1 MLTNKRF
8 LALLLTGFLHHSLT
22 ASTPSSPSSGSS
34 PQQVGSIDDLI
45 NHASE
50 TNLQFCCDI
59 SALNQLYQS
68 PTGTSTETNTVGVI
82 NNTSNL
88 TVDGNNFCF
97 CLSEVCIE
105 SPNGVAPC
113 FFNCTNTL
121 TLKNFSKIDW
131 AKLSQTMKSNT
142 NSLQAAFISAKNI
155 SITDNSNVYFA
166 NSSSLVPKSNNTW
179 QPGIIRAFGSSNDL
193 GTLLIQRNNSVI
205 FRNNQNK
212 AQGIICGNKVQLKE
226 NQSVIF
232 ENNYSLGDGGAISCA
247 NASTSS
253 SEHQNIS
260 EITVSENQNVLF
272 RNNFGGK
279 GGAFTCYQKLSVQN
293 NGEVIFD
300 NNRSTEAGGAIYAN
314 KEGAPIGND
323 HVYEYLL
330 KGNQSLIFSRN
341 ISRKGPA
348 IFMHLNNENR
358 LNLFAD
364 KGDIVFLQNVKINSS
379 NQPEQCCSIEFG
391 GGSGSSNTSWVT
403 RLRYLCATKDHSIKF
418 FDPIKYET
426 ETGLPKIEGF
436 EIFVN
441 GQESSNN
448 TTRTGNPDHGY
459 DSNETYSGTILF
471 SGSQIPAFIRQIPE
485 KYDKSR
491 TTVLPTQVNLY
502 DGVLAIDK
510 NTILKCKLFKQEGGV
525 LSLSS
530 GSEFHITNVTSTET
544 TVSEIKDILLDLN
557 TFDNISSGSSPSA
570 TITLASGASSTAF
583 NGTVFVNNPK
593 NFAFLDSFTLNDP
606 VKFPVL
612 TIIRNR
618 GTNSPNQI
626 PEDSPITINPSTGY
640 SGTLT
645 FEWEN
650 GTSNNKVLNA
660 TWTPTGYNCAPYFK
674 TPTFLNTAWMGVAA
688 AKAISSPLLP
698 EKNSPFK
705 HGLAGLSV
713 DALISS
719 LNIRPSRGDENLHF
733 TGNGYSLGCFLGDAF
748 SSLEIRFGK
757 LDGQAFNQKFNE
769 EVNSSYYLGNICSR
783 GSTFKTPVG
792 EVHSALSLS
801 YAYGRNSIY
810 ASFSEDFFGRR
821 LSFHSRNFLAELL
834 LSKPLTG
841 HGLSPLLRS
850 ASPFIK
856 ASFSL
861 SKNPGCQEVE
871 LTKDVITRQILVP
884 VHSFVQKLMIPPP
897 ARLRQY
903 LPSTLYNLSISPGIS
918 SESISQWN
926 IFPVALRVSAAF
938 SVDPYRVNPK
948 TTMMIIQNAFPIP
961 IRGTSLARCSAEV
974 ASSFQIKLL
983 PGLTSYVDYKGN
995 FSTRNI
1001 SNSLKLGSS
1010 LIF

>member
-1 MLTNKRF
+1 MKNKF
-8 LALLLTGFLHHSLT
+8 LILFLIGSLDHPLL
-22 ASTPSSPSSGSS
+22 ASTPSSPPIESNDS
-34 PQQVGSIDDLI
+34 PLIQPVGSIGDLI
-45 NHASE
+45 NYA
-50 TNLQFCCDI
+50 TAGNLQFCCDI
-59 SALNQLYQS
+59 FDSDKLYKS
-68 PTGTSTETNTVGVI
+68 PKNESSIEGVI
-82 NNTSNL
+82 NNSNNL
-88 TVDGNNFCF
+88 TIDGNGYCF
-97 CLSEVCIE
+97 CLSEVCVE
-105 SPNGVAPC
+105 SSNNVPPC
-113 FFNCTNTL
+113 FINSANDL
-121 TLKNFSKIDW
+121 TLKNFSRIKCDTSSQVMNTTGSSVQASFLN
-131 AKLSQTMKSNT
+131 AKNVSIINNIVVDFT
-142 NSLQAAFISAKNI
+142 NS
-155 SITDNSNVYFA
+155 NSF
-166 NSSSLVPKSNNTW
+166 SSGNYW
-179 QPGIIRAFGSSNDL
+179 QPGIIRAFGSNNSPGQL
-193 GTLLIQRNNSVI
+193 TIQDNGSVI
-205 FRNNQNK
+205 FKNNQNK
-212 AQGIICGNKVQLKE
+212 QRGSISGNNISLVG
-226 NQSVIF
+226 NQSVLF
-232 ENNYSLGDGGAISCA
+232 ENNYSMGEGGAIACI
-247 NASTSS
+247 
-253 SEHQNIS
+253 NIS
-260 EITVSENQNVLF
+260 NQIPQVMIANNQDVLF
-272 RNNFGGK
+272 RNNFGVY
-279 GGAFTCYQKLSVQN
+279 GGAFTCYNKLDFQN
-293 NGEVIFD
+293 NGLVIFD
-300 NNRSTEAGGAIYAN
+300 NNRASTSGGAIHLHKSN
-314 KEGAPIGND
+314 TGSD
-323 HVYEYLL
+323 HSFTV
-330 KGNQSLIFSRN
+330 KGNKSLIFSRN
-341 ISRKGPA
+341 ISPIGPA
-348 IFMHLNNENR
+348 VCLNSNR
-358 LNLFAD
+358 ELQLSLFANE
-364 KGDIVFLQNVKINSS
+364 GDITFLQNIKTDSS
-379 NQPEQCCSIEFG
+379 YQPLQCCSLQLKG
-391 GGSGSSNTSWVT
+391 NNQSNTGK
-403 RLRYLCATKDHSIKF
+403 LRHLCASEGYSINFYDPIVYDAEIVGSEEHDILINGAQNSGVDHS
-418 FDPIKYET
+418 
-426 ETGLPKIEGF
+426 ETGE
-436 EIFVN
+436 E
-441 GQESSNN
+441 
-448 TTRTGNPDHGY
+448 
-459 DSNETYSGTILF
+459 YSGTIFF
-471 SGSQIPAFIRQIPE
+471 SASQIPNFLKQNSE

-491 TTVLPTQVNLY
+491 TTRLPTRVYLKN
-502 DGVLAIDK
+502 GTLAIDK
-510 NTILKCKLFKQEGGV
+510 NTVLICRILSQDAGILSMGSNSLLRTQGYTKIQSLQIDLGSFEHISYNSSGPAIIETNTSLPNDISLGGNVLFKC
-525 LSLSS
+525 S
-530 GSEFHITNVTSTET
+530 
-544 TVSEIKDILLDLN
+544 
-557 TFDNISSGSSPSA
+557 
-570 TITLASGASSTAF
+570 
-583 NGTVFVNNPK
+583 K
-593 NFAFLDSFTLNDP
+593 NFALYDTFSLGKKLT
-606 VKFPVL
+606 FPIL
-612 TIIRNR
+612 EFQIL
-618 GTNSPNQI
+618 GTTNFSNNLSLKEQAI
-626 PEDSPITINPSTGY
+626 SINPSTGY
-640 SGTLT
+640 AGTLN
-645 FEWEN
+645 FDWDNEN
-650 GTSNNKVLNA
+650 DLSNKKKLYA

-801 YAYGRNSIY
+801 YAYGRNNIY

>member
-1 MLTNKRF
+1 MLINKRF
-8 LALLLTGFLHHSLT
+8 LALLLIGFLHHSLLAFVT
-22 ASTPSSPSSGSS
+22 SSSFDDMRNTST
-34 PQQVGSIDDLI
+34 QVGSIDDLI
-45 NHASE
+45 CHGSE
-50 TNLQFCCDI
+50 TNLQFCCNI
-59 SALNQLYQS
+59 SDLNQLYQS
-68 PTGTSTETNTVGVI
+68 PTDTSSGNNTVGVI

-97 CLSEVCIE
+97 CLSEICIE
-105 SPNGVAPC
+105 SLNGVAPC
-113 FFNCTNTL
+113 FLNCTNTL
-121 TLKNFSKIDW
+121 TLKNFFKIDW
-131 AKLSQTMKSNT
+131 NKLSQTMKSNA
-142 NSLQAAFISAKNI
+142 NSSQAAFISANNV
-155 SITDNSNVYFA
+155 SITNNSHVCFA
-166 NSSSLVPKSNNTW
+166 NSSSLIPSSNNNW
-179 QPGIIRAFGSSNDL
+179 QPGLIRACGDNNP
-193 GTLLIQRNNSVI
+193 GTLLIQNNASVI

-212 AQGIICGNKVQLKE
+212 AQGILCGNKIQFNNNPSL
-226 NQSVIF
+226 IF
-232 ENNYSLGDGGAISCA
+232 ENNYSQGEGGAVACA
-247 NASTSS
+247 N
-253 SEHQNIS
+253 
-260 EITVSENQNVLF
+260 SENSEVTLSNNENIVF
-272 RNNFGGK
+272 RNNFGNK
-279 GGAFTCYQKLSVQN
+279 GGAFTCYNKLDFQN
-293 NGEVIFD
+293 NGLVIFD
-300 NNRSTEAGGAIYAN
+300 NNRASTAGGALCLLHPTYVTSEAEANFVVRNN
-314 KEGAPIGND
+314 KE
-323 HVYEYLL
+323 
-330 KGNQSLIFSRN
+330 LIFSRN
-341 ISRKGPA
+341 ICQSGPA
-348 IFMHLNNENR
+348 IFLQATSIKNKVAS
-358 LNLFAD
+358 LSLFAD
-364 KGDIVFLQNVKINSS
+364 EGNITFLQNIKTEANSEPS
-379 NQPEQCCSIEFG
+379 QSCSIEILG
-391 GGSGSSNTSWVT
+391 GESYSSTPSG
-403 RLRYLCATKDHSIKF
+403 RLKYLCATEGHSINF
-418 FDPIKYET
+418 YDPIIYEAQKL
-426 ETGLPKIEGF
+426 ETAKHDLTI
-436 EIFVN
+436 N
-441 GQESSNN
+441 GVSSSNDSEDSEYGPQ
-448 TTRTGNPDHGY
+448 TMYTG
-459 DSNETYSGTILF
+459 TVFF
-471 SGSQIPAFIRQIPE
+471 SASQIPNFIKQDPE
-485 KYDKSR
+485 KYEKSR
-491 TTVLPTQVNLY
+491 TSKFPCRVFQKNGT
-502 DGVLAIDK
+502 LAIDK
-510 NTILKCKLFKQEGGV
+510 NTTLIIRNFSQDQGILSMGANGKLQ
-525 LSLSS
+525 
-530 GSEFHITNVTSTET
+530 TE
-544 TVSEIKDILLDLN
+544 SYIGINNLLIDLDS
-557 TFDNISSGSSPSA
+557 FDRISSGDSTPALIHTNSNGNNQISLGGKIAFKALNCFAFYDCFIIGDSFKIPILKMSAPNNTSA
-570 TITLASGASSTAF
+570 TH
-583 NGTVFVNNPK
+583 N
-593 NFAFLDSFTLNDP
+593 FTLETP
-606 VKFPVL
+606 SLKV
-612 TIIRNR
+612 
-618 GTNSPNQI
+618 S
-626 PEDSPITINPSTGY
+626 PSTGY
-640 SGTLT
+640 SGTLKFDWGNEEEVRSSQNLPST
-645 FEWEN
+645 
-650 GTSNNKVLNA
+650 LYA

-801 YAYGRNSIY
+801 YAYGRNNIY

>member
-1 MLTNKRF
+1 MKNKF
-8 LALLLTGFLHHSLT
+8 LILFLIGSLDHPLL
-22 ASTPSSPSSGSS
+22 ASTPSSPPIESNDS
-34 PQQVGSIDDLI
+34 PLIQPVGSIGDLI
-45 NHASE
+45 NYA
-50 TNLQFCCDI
+50 TAGNLQFCCDI
-59 SALNQLYQS
+59 FDSDKLYKS
-68 PTGTSTETNTVGVI
+68 PKNESSIEGVI
-82 NNTSNL
+82 NNSSNL
-88 TVDGNNFCF
+88 TIDGNGYCF
-97 CLSEVCIE
+97 CLSEVCVE
-105 SPNGVAPC
+105 SSNNVPPC
-113 FFNCTNTL
+113 FINSANDL
-121 TLKNFSKIDW
+121 TLKNFSRIKCDTSSQVMNTTGSSVQASFLN
-131 AKLSQTMKSNT
+131 AKNVSIINNIVVDFT
-142 NSLQAAFISAKNI
+142 NS
-155 SITDNSNVYFA
+155 NSF
-166 NSSSLVPKSNNTW
+166 SSGNYW
-179 QPGIIRAFGSSNDL
+179 QPGIIRAFGSNNSPGQL
-193 GTLLIQRNNSVI
+193 TIQDNGSVI
-205 FRNNQNK
+205 FKNNQNK
-212 AQGIICGNKVQLKE
+212 QRGSISGNNISLVG
-226 NQSVIF
+226 NQSVLF
-232 ENNYSLGDGGAISCA
+232 ENNYSMGEGGAIACI
-247 NASTSS
+247 
-253 SEHQNIS
+253 NIS
-260 EITVSENQNVLF
+260 NQIPQVMIANNQDVLF
-272 RNNFGGK
+272 RNNFGVY
-279 GGAFTCYQKLSVQN
+279 GGAFTCYNKLDFQN
-293 NGEVIFD
+293 NGLVIFD
-300 NNRSTEAGGAIYAN
+300 NNRASTSGGAIHLHKSN
-314 KEGAPIGND
+314 TGSD
-323 HVYEYLL
+323 HSFTI
-330 KGNQSLIFSRN
+330 KGNKSLIFSRN
-341 ISRKGPA
+341 ISPIGPA
-348 IFMHLNNENR
+348 VCLNSNR
-358 LNLFAD
+358 ELLLSLFANE
-364 KGDIVFLQNVKINSS
+364 GDITFLQNIKTDSS
-379 NQPEQCCSIEFG
+379 YQPLQCCSLQLKG
-391 GGSGSSNTSWVT
+391 NNQSNTGK
-403 RLRYLCATKDHSIKF
+403 LRHLCASEGYSINFYDPIVYDAEIVGSEEHDILINGAQNSGVDHS
-418 FDPIKYET
+418 
-426 ETGLPKIEGF
+426 ETGGE
-436 EIFVN
+436 
-441 GQESSNN
+441 
-448 TTRTGNPDHGY
+448 
-459 DSNETYSGTILF
+459 YSGTIFF
-471 SGSQIPAFIRQIPE
+471 SASQIPNFLKQNSE

-491 TTVLPTQVNLY
+491 TTRLPTRVYLKN
-502 DGVLAIDK
+502 GSLAIDK
-510 NTILKCKLFKQEGGV
+510 NTVLICRIFSQDAGV
-525 LSLSS
+525 LSI
-530 GSEFHITNVTSTET
+530 GANGKIQIEGFTKINNVL
-544 TVSEIKDILLDLN
+544 ID
-557 TFDNISSGSSPSA
+557 
-570 TITLASGASSTAF
+570 
-583 NGTVFVNNPK
+583 
-593 NFAFLDSFTLNDP
+593 LDSFDQISSQNST
-606 VKFPVL
+606 PVL
-612 TIIRNR
+612 IQTNARINDGVYFSGEIDFKTPNYFAFYNSFVIGSSLKIPILEISAPNNPPD
-618 GTNSPNQI
+618 GTNGFTLKKTYLH
-626 PEDSPITINPSTGY
+626 ITPPTGY
-640 SGTLT
+640 SGNLT
-645 FEWEN
+645 FEWDN
-650 GTSNNKVLNA
+650 RGDAPQPTTLPATLYA

-801 YAYGRNSIY
+801 YAYGRNNIY